1 MRSSQLP
8 RQSLRCAQVIMF
20 SGLHLS
26 SLPGTIFI
34 TKVIWWLWEFVVVGV
49 ATKICNNTKHLG
61 LPD

>member
-1 MRSSQLP
+1 MQSSQLL

-26 SLPGTIFI
+26 SLPGMIFI
-34 TKVIWWLWEFVVVGV
+34 TKVIRWLWELVVVGV

-61 LPD
+61 LLD